1 MNLGLSAQ
9 ARAIVEA
16 LGGLPQL
23 AAVGYLDDEGQVPAS
38 PSRMPAA
45 WVALDR
51 LEQDEGM
58 ARATWAVA
66 LRVKRL
72 AGLVRPPEET
82 PALDIVE
89 AIIARLHG
97 RRAAVG
103 ATPLA
108 FVQAEY
114 MEPVVES
121 ATYLIRFNTTMRT
134 GNGLAPCR
142 GSEE

>member
-9 ARAIVEA
+9 ARAMVEA
-16 LGGLPQL
+16 LSGLPQL

-58 ARATWAVA
+58 AKATWAVA

-72 AGLVRPPEET
+72 AGLVRPPDET

-89 AIIARLHG
+89 AIIDRLHG
-97 RRAAVG
+97 RRLAPG
-103 ATPLA
+103 ATPAA
-108 FVQAEY
+108 FLQAEY
-114 MEPVVES
+114 MEPLAES

-134 GNGLAPCR
+134 GRAI
-142 GSEE
+142 GSCPNP